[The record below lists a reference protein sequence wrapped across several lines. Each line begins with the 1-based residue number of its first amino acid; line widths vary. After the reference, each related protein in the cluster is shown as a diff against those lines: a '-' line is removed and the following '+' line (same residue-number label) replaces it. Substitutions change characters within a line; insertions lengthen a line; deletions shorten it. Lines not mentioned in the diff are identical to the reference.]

1 VKSQE
6 IFGQKICLG
15 TPKHS
20 FVTKTK
26 QEITE
31 NWQKDSL
38 KMSKLNPK
46 TDLKNTN
53 ILFFVN
59 EIADCD
65 GNALKIKNI
74 RHLQN

>member
-1 VKSQE
+1 
-6 IFGQKICLG
+6 
-15 TPKHS
+15 
-20 FVTKTK
+20 
-26 QEITE
+26 
-31 NWQKDSL
+31 
-38 KMSKLNPK
+38 MSKLNPK